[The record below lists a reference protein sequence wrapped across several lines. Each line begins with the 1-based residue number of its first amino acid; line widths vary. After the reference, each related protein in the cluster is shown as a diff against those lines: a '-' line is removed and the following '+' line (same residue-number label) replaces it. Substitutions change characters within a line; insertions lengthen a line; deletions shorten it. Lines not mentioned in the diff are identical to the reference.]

1 MKLFIQEIFNI
12 YCFFCKI
19 PALKKEVVI
28 YSEKEFYHSYFEGIV
43 MLLTK
48 KYKKDIVYITS
59 DPNDPILI
67 SNNPRIKSLYLNRL
81 LPYYML
87 FVNCKVFV
95 MTLTDLDNLH
105 LRRSTRP
112 VHYVYLFH
120 ALVSTHMMYSEPA
133 FDNYDTLLCPTKY
146 HIEEIRLREKKFK
159 LPKKSL
165 IKAGY
170 YRLER
175 VYNSYKRKKPTRK
188 KQKTIL
194 VAPSWGDDN
203 LLKTCGEQMV
213 KKILESGNRV
223 IVRPHPE
230 TIRRSPLLIKTL
242 KKSFS
247 KNKLF
252 TLETS
257 TATDDSLIN
266 ADLLITDLSG
276 VALEYAFGTERPV
289 LFVDVPF
296 KTKNK
301 NYKKLGIEP
310 FEVSIRNKIGL
321 VISPKKI
328 NNINQKVNLLI
339 KNRNKYKKKIRKIRS
354 ENIFGFGKSSEI
366 GALYIIKLL
375 KKLYD

>member
-12 YCFFCKI
+12 YCLFFKI
-19 PALKKEVVI
+19 PTPKNEVVI
-28 YSEKEFYHSYFEGIV
+28 YSERESYYSYFEGIIRV
-43 MLLTK
+43 LTGKHK
-48 KYKKDIVYITS
+48 KNIVYITS
-59 DPNDPILI
+59 DSNDPILTTK
-67 SNNPRIKSLYLNRL
+67 NPRIKSLYLNRL

-87 FVNCKVFV
+87 FVNCKVFI
-95 MTLTDLDNLH
+95 MTLSDLNNYH
-105 LRRSTRP
+105 LKRSIRP

-133 FDNYDTLLCPTKY
+133 FDNYDTLLCPAKY
-146 HIEEIRLREKKFK
+146 HIKEIRLREKKSK
-159 LPKKSL
+159 LPTKTL

-175 VYNSYKRKKPTRK
+175 IYINYKRKKPSRK

-194 VAPSWGDDN
+194 VAPSWGDNN
-203 LLKTCGEQMV
+203 LLKICGIQLV
-213 KKILESGNRV
+213 NILLKSGYKV

-230 TIRRSPLLIKTL
+230 TIRQSPLLIKTL
-242 KKSFS
+242 KTSFS

-257 TATDDSLIN
+257 VATDDSLIN

-276 VALEYAFGTERPV
+276 IVLEYAFGTERPV

-310 FEVSIRNKIGL
+310 FEINIRNKIGL

-328 NNINQKVNLLI
+328 DNINQKASLLI
-339 KNRNKYKKKIRKIRS
+339 KNKNKYKKRIRKIRS
-354 ENIFGFGKSSEI
+354 ENIFEFGKSSEI
-366 GALYIIKLL
+366 GAGCIIKLL
-375 KKLYD
+375 KN